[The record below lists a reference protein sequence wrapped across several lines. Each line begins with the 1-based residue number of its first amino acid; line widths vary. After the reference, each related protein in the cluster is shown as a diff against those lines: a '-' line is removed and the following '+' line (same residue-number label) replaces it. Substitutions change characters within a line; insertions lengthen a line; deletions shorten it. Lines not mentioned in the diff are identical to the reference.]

1 MIFIYYPLILISI
14 LGYGFFISNKVI
26 KFKNYNLGYQGIVGI
41 FTLLL
46 ISYASTQFLAH
57 EEIFNSLILISGL
70 ILFLIFFKEINP
82 SKKNLKLLFLIFL
95 FSLIFIL
102 IGKNH
107 DDFHYYHF
115 PYIITLTEYPHPL
128 GLGNLNHGFKT
139 HSSIFLLSSLFY
151 LPGAK
156 YSLFHLAPAYIL
168 IFSNFVIL
176 KLIFNKR
183 IQKNYIFITF
193 LSLTSFVFIN
203 IFFYRLGEHG
213 TDRSAMILIIL
224 LVLNLLYFMNKH
236 EDKINVDFLKVF
248 TIIFTLI
255 ASLKALYLIY
265 IIIMIPLIINVYEK
279 TKSVKYFFNVNLL
292 LCSLLIGFVLL
303 TNFFNT
309 GCLLFPEK
317 KTCFFNV
324 TWSLSA
330 DTVNYL
336 SLHYE
341 NWAKAGS
348 GAGYSLA
355 QSEKLNYISNF
366 NWISNWLDRYFFNKV
381 SDLIYSLIFIVVIFF
396 SLFKGKKT
404 AKIFHRQYKSLSFL
418 LLIIFLIWFLLHPT
432 LRYGGYH
439 LFFFLFFIP
448 MSIFLEKFNK
458 NVPNLN
464 KKIIAIVMITV
475 LVFFGRNFNRLIKEN
490 KINSYR
496 PLTNVKY
503 PLYEDSFRYQKRMQK
518 EINENKAKKIYKNR
532 YIFF

>member
-1 MIFIYYPLILISI
+1 MIFIYYPLILTSI
-14 LGYGFFISNKVI
+14 LGYGFFVSSKVI
-26 KFKNYNLGYQGIVGI
+26 KLKDYNLGYQGIIGI
-41 FTLLL
+41 FALLL

-57 EEIFNSLILISGL
+57 NEIFNSLILILGL
-70 ILFLIFFKEINP
+70 ILFLIF
-82 SKKNLKLLFLIFL
+82 SKKINTGKKDYKLLFLIFL

-102 IGKNH
+102 VGKNH

-139 HSSIFLLSSLFY
+139 HSSIFLLSSLFH

-168 IFSNFVIL
+168 IFSNYIIL
-176 KLIFNKR
+176 KLIFNKEV
-183 IQKNYIFITF
+183 QKNYNFITF
-193 LSLTSFVFIN
+193 LSLSSFVFIN

-224 LVLNLLYFMNKH
+224 LVLNLLYFINKN
-236 EDKINVDFLKVF
+236 ENKINEDYLKIFTIVF
-248 TIIFTLI
+248 TII
-255 ASLKALYLIY
+255 ASLKAFYLIY
-265 IIIMIPLIINVYEK
+265 IIILIPLIMHVYKK
-279 TKSVKYFFNVNLL
+279 TKSIRNFFNLNLL
-292 LCSLLIGFVLL
+292 FCFFLIGFVLL

-317 KTCFFNV
+317 KTCFFDI
-324 TWSLSA
+324 TWSLSP
-330 DTVNYL
+330 DVLDYL

-355 QSEKLNYISNF
+355 QNEKLNYISDF
-366 NWISNWLDRYFFNKV
+366 NWISNWVDRYFFNKV
-381 SDLIYSLIFIVVIFF
+381 SDLIYSLIFILLIFI
-396 SLFKGKKT
+396 SAFKGKKST
-404 AKIFHRQYKSLSFL
+404 KTFNRKYKTLSFL
-418 LLIIFLIWFLLHPT
+418 LLIIFLIWFMFHPT

-448 MSIFLEKFNK
+448 ASIFLERFNK
-458 NVPNLN
+458 DVLNLN
-464 KKIIAIVMITV
+464 RKIMVIVMVTV
-475 LVFFGRNFNRLIKEN
+475 LIFLSRNFSRLIKEN
-490 KINSYR
+490 KIYSYK
-496 PLTNVKY
+496 PFINVNY
-503 PLYEDSFRYQKRMQK
+503 PLKKDSFRYKIRMQN
-518 EINENKAKKIYKNR
+518 EIRENKAKKIYKNR